1 MILTKTQIFLEK
13 IDSWRN
19 KFLYFFI
26 KRYWPRFILPNHI
39 TWIRVFISI
48 LLFVLLFW
56 FGVKDKTL
64 ILSLF
69 AIGVLT
75 DFIDGPVARCF
86 NQTTE
91 FGSMLDSTA
100 DKILIMPIA
109 VWSLYQYHKW
119 LLLILIL
126 MEIFNAIASILYK
139 SKEIYLES
147 NIYGKVKM
155 VIESIAFLA
164 ILFSIPSLPHQ
175 IFLDALWL
183 TIPLTLISIFAR
195 LAEIYPSKI
204 KI

>member
-19 KFLYFFI
+19 KFLCFFI

-91 FGSMLDSTA
+91 FGAMLDSTA

>member
-1 MILTKTQIFLEK
+1 MILTNIQIFLEK
-13 IDSWRN
+13 IDSWRD
-19 KFLYFFI
+19 KFLCFFI

-56 FGVKDKTL
+56 FGVKDKVL

-75 DFIDGPVARCF
+75 DFIDGPIARCF

-91 FGSMLDSTA
+91 FGAMLDSTA

-183 TIPLTLISIFAR
+183 TVPLTLISIFAR
-195 LAEIYPSKI
+195 LAEIYPLKI